1 MEEEYVSQTGSF
13 IHGIF
18 QARVLEWGAIA
29 FSEQKGL
36 RSLFYSFLSP
46 SARGCVGL
54 SGSGTE
60 RREEIADGAGS
71 HASQPNSSREA
82 VPYPGVPLGLS
93 MNLARGSTPN
103 SWSQHTR
110 ASALPAGLTVGLPL
124 RVDSHTQICDWRVSH
139 EQQVMTLMTW

>member
-1 MEEEYVSQTGSF
+1 MMRSRQT
-13 IHGIF
+13 
-18 QARVLEWGAIA
+18 
-29 FSEQKGL
+29 
-36 RSLFYSFLSP
+36 
-46 SARGCVGL
+46 
-54 SGSGTE
+54 
-60 RREEIADGAGS
+60 
-71 HASQPNSSREA
+71 QPNSSREA

-110 ASALPAGLTVGLPL
+110 ASALPTGLTVGLPL